1 MNVDWT
7 PPPQEMTW
15 FYSYSFWVNQ
25 VAKVHK
31 LSETDPEARLIP
43 AQLISSPRKF
53 ERIKSPE
60 GKHYVIYTGSVPKQ
74 PEHSIMQTA
83 TPAQFRY
90 EIAPD
95 TEKGTAFATAEFQ
108 RIKKDFA
115 KTFGATPS
123 TIPTTLSHPIPYV
136 VSESAVNLVDAN
148 DPDSFNAISPEMEKA
163 FREAISRDYFRG
175 WSPWLTTKEWYN
187 GRIKELEAGNHPAR
201 YVRIGNPGRIY
212 SVETLNAI
220 TSSGLIVFYTFTKF
234 LKSSPTILI
243 GSSTFLAVSDGKGH
257 FVFLTP
263 SSGDL
268 PAAELFVRTTT
279 LQ

>member
-1 MNVDWT
+1 MST
-7 PPPQEMTW
+7 GRRHPKKIAGS
-15 FYSYSFWVNQ
+15 SYSFWVNQ

-60 GKHYVIYTGSVPKQ
+60 GEHYVIYTGAPKQ
-74 PEHSIMQTA
+74 PEPSIMQT
-83 TPAQFRY
+83 AQFRY

-95 TEKGTAFATAEFQ
+95 TEDQAEFQ
-108 RIKKDFA
+108 RSKEDFA

-123 TIPTTLSHPIPYV
+123 TDPTTLSHPIPYV
-136 VSESAVNLVDAN
+136 VSESAAAMLVDAN
-148 DPDSFNAISPEMEKA
+148 DPGSNAISPETGNA
-163 FREAISRDYFRG
+163 FKEATSRDYFRG

-187 GRIKELEAGNHPAR
+187 GRIKELEANHPVK
-201 YVRIGNPGRIY
+201 YLRIGNPGRIY

-220 TSSGLIVFYTFTKF
+220 TKLWSDSF
-234 LKSSPTILI
+234 LHLYEVPQKLAHDSDRAN
-243 GSSTFLAVSDGKGH
+243 TFLAVSDGKGH

-268 PAAELFVRTTT
+268 PAAELFDPHDNTAVM
-279 LQ
+279 